1 VTVAEDY
8 AARLKAQREMLRER
22 AARARER
29 ERAVKER
36 EARRK
41 RYCESEG
48 EEEEE
53 EKGDAEQTGKES
65 DAFVADEEG
74 SKVTKRPNV
83 FGRLKSYLGRRVFV
97 KCRKGA

>member
-1 VTVAEDY
+1 VTVAEYY
-8 AARLKAQREMLRER
+8 AAHLKAQREMLRER
-22 AARARER
+22 VARAR

-41 RYCESEG
+41 RSCESEG
-48 EEEEE
+48 EEEEEE
-53 EKGDAEQTGKES
+53 EKGDAEQMGKES